1 MMAQITRTHSP
12 KRGFTLVEIMITI
25 AIIGIVLAIASSAWM
40 RQRLISRQRACQEN
54 LAKIDGAKMQWAM
67 ENNCSADAIPTW
79 ENLAPTDGS
88 GYLRSQP
95 RCPGDGQYTMN
106 SISDFTVCT
115 ITEPLDH
122 NER

>member
-1 MMAQITRTHSP
+1 MPTGIRRSSGP

-25 AIIGIVLAIASSAWM
+25 AIIGIVLAIASSAWV

-54 LAKIDGAKMQWAM
+54 LAKIDGAKIQWAM
-67 ENNCSADAIPTW
+67 ENNSAADATPTW
-79 ENLAPTDGS
+79 ENLAPTDAT
-88 GYLRSQP
+88 GYLRSRP
-95 RCPGDGQYTMN
+95 ACPGEGVYTMN
-106 SISDFTVCT
+106 NISEFATCT